1 MITVVIVIILGTCNR
16 GISRIFT
23 TEEKVVEVIRS
34 VIWALLLY
42 VFFDTLHGVQSG
54 IIRGLGRQIYGSIWT
69 LICYYILGMPL
80 ALNLAF
86 KRDMNVTGLWLGFGI
101 ACIVLDIGF
110 WIIIVTGFNA
120 AEKKLPDV
128 PATPETRQL
137 SNTIQRK

>member
-1 MITVVIVIILGTCNR
+1 MIVIVLGTCNR

-23 TEEKVVEVIRS
+23 TEEKVVDVIRS

-80 ALNLAF
+80 ALHLAF
-86 KRDMNVTGLWLGFGI
+86 GRGMNVTGLWLGFGI

-110 WIIIVTGFNA
+110 WIIIVTGFRV
-120 AEKKLPDV
+120 AEKRPLDDI
-128 PATPETRQL
+128 PATPESRNL
-137 SNTIQRK
+137 SNQIERRKN